1 MEVHAHTHTSRKKW
15 THYHLGVSHV
25 ISCRVLRIPGREPA
39 GAYGRT
45 SPGKRIYGFS
55 VDDLKNDS
63 AFLSL
68 SIHKLIPY
76 HLGWLDSTLHLFRS
90 ADLKGKD
97 RLIYQAFMLGT
108 AWGYN
113 FHPTERTLSQLHTE
127 GFHLIRNKNATNII
141 GQLESQYKFFN
152 SQTREFSESMQNDLD
167 LSAWLFADREVTSQ
181 IGNTAF
187 ENFSDSAS
195 VELRLSDVPAYA
207 TINFQNKEG
216 IKSYV
221 DKLERYGF
229 YLEYAIKLGQI
240 ALLREINIAIGTLK
254 KEYHLK

>member
-1 MEVHAHTHTSRKKW
+1 MEVHAHSHTPRKKW
-15 THYHLGVSHV
+15 THYLWEFIMLFLAVFCGFLAENQREHMVEHRREKEYMVS
-25 ISCRVLRIPGREPA
+25 L
-39 GAYGRT
+39 
-45 SPGKRIYGFS
+45 

-63 AFLSL
+63 AFLAL
-68 SIHKLIPY
+68 SINKLIPY

-90 ADLKGKD
+90 PDLKGKD

-152 SQTREFSESMQNDLD
+152 SQTREFSESMQNELD
-167 LSAWLFADREVTSQ
+167 LSAWVFADREVTFQ

-187 ENFSDSAS
+187 QNFSDSAS
-195 VELRLSDVPAYA
+195 VELQLSDVPTSA

-216 IKSYV
+216 IKSYI
-221 DKLERYGF
+221 DKLEQYGF
-229 YLEYAIKLGQI
+229 YLEYAIKLGQA
-240 ALLREINIAIGTLK
+240 ALLREITIAIGTLK
-254 KEYHLK
+254 NEYHLK

>member
-1 MEVHAHTHTSRKKW
+1 MEVHHHSHTARKKW
-15 THYHLGVSHV
+15 THYFWEFLMLFLAVFCGFLAENQREHMIEHRREKRYMVSLV
-25 ISCRVLRIPGREPA
+25 E
-39 GAYGRT
+39 
-45 SPGKRIYGFS
+45 
-55 VDDLKNDS
+55 DLKNDS

-68 SIHKLIPY
+68 SINKLIPY
-76 HLGWLDSTLHLFRS
+76 HLRWLDSTLHLFKS
-90 ADLKGKD
+90 SDLKGKD

-167 LSAWLFADREVTSQ
+167 LSAWVFADREVTSQ

-187 ENFSDSAS
+187 QNFSDSAS
-195 VELRLSDVPAYA
+195 VKLRLSDVPESA

-240 ALLREINIAIGTLK
+240 ALLREITIAIGTLK

>member
-1 MEVHAHTHTSRKKW
+1 MEVHAHTHSERKKW
-15 THYHLGVSHV
+15 THYLWEFLMLFLAVFCGFLAENQREHMVEHRREKEYMVS
-25 ISCRVLRIPGREPA
+25 L
-39 GAYGRT
+39 
-45 SPGKRIYGFS
+45 

-68 SIHKLIPY
+68 SINKLIPY

-90 ADLKGKD
+90 INLQGKD

-167 LSAWLFADREVTSQ
+167 LSAWVFADREVTSQ

-187 ENFSDSAS
+187 QNFSDSAS
-195 VELRLSDVPAYA
+195 VELQLSDVPQSA
-207 TINFQNKEG
+207 TINVQNKEG

-240 ALLREINIAIGTLK
+240 ALLREITIAIGTLK